1 MVRAALRG
9 LLFVTDD
16 GNRDAARDIM
26 MKQWRISDGKLA
38 GEMLGYLKRGL
49 AKDALVSQE
58 AVQYFVDLTRESS
71 NVTQPISAS
80 QVVDFTFLD
89 RARKELRSGK

>member
-1 MVRAALRG
+1 
-9 LLFVTDD
+9 
-16 GNRDAARDIM
+16 
-26 MKQWRISDGKLA
+26 
-38 GEMLGYLKRGL
+38 L

-71 NVTQPISAS
+71 NVTQPISAG

-89 RARKELRSGK
+89 RARKELRGGK